1 MTRYP
6 FPPDR
11 SRCVL
16 AVVLLILCAIPT
28 AAQTVLTN
36 ESSVEVDLPE
46 ATFRTPWFGDDGFVV
61 FVPPGAQ
68 ALRIVLET
76 NPNAE
81 IELLAQG
88 GRDVFHRLSNGRFT
102 RGNER
107 AQFFEKPDNRGVGE
121 IVITR
126 TSHPPLQDGPT
137 YIGFYVLNDGVSIR
151 GRLTA
156 TVSGG
161 TVDSLYS
168 VVEST
173 FDSDAEGWSR
183 NTDTGGSGSS
193 FSYAT
198 EKGNPGGF
206 VQIHHTTGQPDDYFV
221 APDSFNADLLELN
234 DGRITFDLF
243 RITGDSFAFHN
254 VDVVV
259 HGPGGSFKYI
269 GQAAPEIPKD
279 FNFFSGK
286 VDPVWRDYSA
296 PIRRDLW
303 RKIGTANYE
312 VTFRNPSRIEIR
324 ARYVPGSGTVG
335 LDNVRIQE
343 RGIAPLRPVL
353 PTVSSFSGGDD
364 RWSRNYSVRDE
375 FAGAPVGNP
384 DSRLSWVEGPGNPG
398 GFIRLQE
405 AGEEGTPE
413 TDVFVA
419 PSEFTGIYTD
429 LNSPRFEF
437 DFIHKSLWE
446 TVAPVTVRTYS
457 EGGTIF
463 EWTGPKPINLW
474 SHMTVPISGI
484 AWTRVAG
491 DEDFTTLVAGLVR
504 VEISAEHARGPEWN
518 AIDNFA
524 LLTADSPPLPRALVL
539 DTNTLSFAGA
549 ATQKNPD
556 SQDVAVSSAYG
567 ELVWQAAV
575 GGDMAAHVSL
585 SRDEGSTP
593 VRVTVQV
600 DTQGL
605 AAGNYNIPVQFSA
618 VGTTLPTVNLTVRV
632 SLSEQPFPTPQLS
645 DNSVTLAANFKTQ
658 VSPGA
663 LATVFGTN
671 VGGPAGGQL
680 TSYEGALRDM
690 LPTSVN
696 GVRILV
702 YEMFEQMIGEAPII
716 YIDESQ
722 ANFQVPFEVEGRA
735 SVRIVIDNNGAR
747 SRPITVQ
754 VVPNSPGIFVFG
766 SNQAVAINSAG
777 SLVVETALAKRQESM
792 VVYMT
797 GQGMVLPNWKT
808 GRSAAA
814 WPLLRSPEE
823 AHVWIGGREAR
834 IDFLGLAPG
843 LVGVLQLN
851 VTPVWETPQ
860 GKQPMIVN
868 VGGSE
873 SNVASVWIK

>member
-1 MTRYP
+1 MMWYP

-16 AVVLLILCAIPT
+16 AVVLLILFAIP
-28 AAQTVLTN
+28 AAANTVLTN
-36 ESSVEVDLPE
+36 ESSFEVDLPE
-46 ATFRTPWFGDDGFVV
+46 ATFRTPWFGDNGFVV
-61 FVPPGAQ
+61 FVPPGAE

-76 NPNAE
+76 DPNLPV
-81 IELLAQG
+81 ELLVQG
-88 GRDVFHRLSNGRFT
+88 GRDVFHRADTGDFT
-102 RGNER
+102 RGNRR

-126 TSHPPLQDGPT
+126 NSHPPLQDGPT
-137 YIGFYVLNDGVSIR
+137 YIGLYVLADGVAIQ

-156 TVSGG
+156 TFSGG

-206 VQIHHTTGQPDDYFV
+206 VRIHHTTGQPDDYFV
-221 APDSFNADLLELN
+221 APDSFNVDLLALN
-234 DGRITFDLF
+234 DGRIRFDLF
-243 RITGDSFAFHN
+243 RITGDSFAYHD

-259 HGPGGSFKYI
+259 HGPGGSFKFL
-269 GQAAPEIPKD
+269 GQAAPKIPTD
-279 FNFFSGK
+279 FNFFSGQ

-303 RKIGTANYE
+303 RKIGIANYE
-312 VTFRNPSRIEIR
+312 VTFSNPSRIEIR
-324 ARYVPGSGTVG
+324 ARYVPGSGMVG

-405 AGEEGTPE
+405 AGDEGTPE

-419 PSEFTGIYTD
+419 PRDFVGIYSD
-429 LNSPRFEF
+429 LDSPRFEF

-446 TVAPVTVRTYS
+446 TVAPVTVRIYS
-457 EGGTIF
+457 EGGSIF
-463 EWTGPKPINLW
+463 EWSGPEPINLW
-474 SHMTVPISGI
+474 THMTVPISGV
-484 AWTRVAG
+484 AWKRVAG
-491 DEDFTTLVAGLVR
+491 DEDFTTLLAGLVR
-504 VEISAEHARGPEWN
+504 VEVSAEHARGPEWN

-539 DTNTLSFAGA
+539 DSNSLSFAGA

-556 SQDVAVSSAYG
+556 SQDVAISSAYG
-567 ELVWQAAV
+567 DLVWAASV
-575 GGDMAAHVSL
+575 GSDMADRVSL
-585 SRDEGSTP
+585 SSVEGSTP
-593 VRVTVQV
+593 TRVTIHV

-605 AAGNYNIPVQFSA
+605 SAGNYSIPVQFSA
-618 VGTTLPTVNLTVRV
+618 VGTTLPTVELTIRI

-663 LATVFGTN
+663 LATVFGTD
-671 VGGPAGGQL
+671 VGGPAGGLL
-680 TSYEGALRDM
+680 TSYEGAFRDM

-702 YEMFEQMIGEAPII
+702 YEMFDHLIGEAPII
-716 YIDESQ
+716 YIDENQ

-735 SVRIVIDNNGAR
+735 LVRIVIDNNGAR
-747 SRPITVQ
+747 SRAVTVQ
-754 VVPNSPGIFVFG
+754 VVRNSPGIFVFG
-766 SNQAVAINSAG
+766 GNQAVAINAAG
-777 SLVVETALAKRQESM
+777 SLVVETAPAKRQESM
-792 VVYMT
+792 TVYMT
-797 GQGMVLPNWKT
+797 GQGIVLPNWRT

-814 WPLLRSPEE
+814 WPLLRAPAE

-860 GKQPMIVN
+860 GEQPIIVN
-868 VGGSE
+868 VGGNE
-873 SNVASVWIK
+873 SNVANVWIK